1 MRKTAANVFHS
12 YEQIEAKRKQNKDT
26 SPSLGRKGRGR
37 AGNYKRRPA
46 LGGRQDPGDGAE
58 E

>member
-12 YEQIEAKRKQNKDT
+12 YEQIEATENKT
-26 SPSLGRKGRGR
+26 KIPPPSLGRKGQGR
-37 AGNYKRRPA
+37 AGNYKHWPA